1 MRNVRYLLVALVVA
15 LVTTGCIRSDLTV
28 AVNDD
33 GSGTYTAIVAFNPKA
48 FADLAKTM
56 GETDTGMGDDPC
68 KELRDSANENKAD
81 LPTGAKIE
89 NYTDGDFCGVKIT
102 APFKAGEN
110 PARALEEALGSASDG
125 AEGLAVGLDTFTLE
139 KTGSGWRFEAQ
150 PQNSGSGSSGSDSAM
165 FDSFLKGASSI
176 VRIKLPGRMVEKDS
190 NPDAVDSSGTMIW
203 NLNLA
208 GETRTLKARTEPG
221 SPITNKT
228 YTDAGKKL
236 PNIKGA
242 GVAGAGSSGSG
253 SGDSGSSTLPL
264 VIGAVVVIAAIVGFV
279 LWRKS
284 KSKGAPVPAAPPVGG
299 AAAAPMSGAPTMPT
313 VPGAPAE
320 AAPMW
325 AAPAA
330 PAAAPTPSAPVVP
343 TVPAPAVD
351 PTATMPVAAPAPSA
365 APEPTAPTTPVEPA
379 AAAAG
384 PGEPQWDPARN
395 AYILWDAGSSKWLQ
409 YDNAAGAWK
418 PID

>member
-1 MRNVRYLLVALVVA
+1 MRRLRYLLAALVVA
-15 LVTTGCIRSDLTV
+15 LVATGCVRSDLTV
-28 AVNDD
+28 SVNDD
-33 GSGTYTAIVAFNPKA
+33 GSGTYSAIVAFNPKA

-110 PARALEEALGSASDG
+110 PATALEEALGGMSDG
-125 AEGLAVGLDTFTLE
+125 ADGLAIGLDTFLLE
-139 KTGSGWRFEAQ
+139 KAGNGWRFEAK
-150 PQNSGSGSSGSDSAM
+150 PQNSGSGSGSSGADSAM
-165 FDSFLKGASSI
+165 FESFLKGASSI
-176 VRIKLPGRMVEKDS
+176 VRIKLPGRVVEKDS
-190 NPDAVDSSGTMIW
+190 NPDAIDGSGTMIW

-221 SPITNKT
+221 DPITNKT

-236 PNIKGA
+236 PSIKGA
-242 GVAGAGSSGSG
+242 GVAGAGSSGSAG
-253 SGDSGSSTLPL
+253 GGDDGGSSTLPL
-264 VIGAVVVIAAIVGFV
+264 VIGAIVVIAAIVGFV
-279 LWRKS
+279 LWRKR
-284 KSKGAPVPAAPPVGG
+284 KAKGAG
-299 AAAAPMSGAPTMPT
+299 AAGGPPPAG
-313 VPGAPAE
+313 PGAPA
-320 AAPMW
+320 AMMPT
-325 AAPAA
+325 APAA
-330 PAAAPTPSAPVVP
+330 PAEPAPAWASPAAPSTPTAPTPVVEPTAAMPAPAPVDP
-343 TVPAPAVD
+343 TVPAA
-351 PTATMPVAAPAPSA
+351 S
-365 APEPTAPTTPVEPA
+365 

-384 PGEPQWDPARN
+384 GAGAPGEPQWDPARN